1 MKDMRDIDV
10 VADMR
15 EDARTR
21 SRRIATAIGTVVLS
35 TGLVVTA
42 GLAAP
47 AVADDRTDARSARV
61 ARLTDFGYRGDVY
74 GVKLVTDSV
83 EALNLK
89 DAHAQQLCTRSVGQV
104 VEQASAVSVPDNP
117 LIHVAASTSRTET
130 YVEGATHGVRGTNT
144 IGDIRIGGTVGP
156 LTTPQLVIKGL
167 RTTANAF
174 NTPQGYGHAESF
186 TFASISLDLLDNT
199 VVQNLPPELQQLL
212 APLDQATGTVFTGTQ
227 QVAQEV
233 FQVLSDVTRPIE
245 IPGLGTIAL
254 GYKNGRSNDHNAQ
267 SQASALRIEVTAGD
281 RRQLV
286 ELGTARVRM
295 GGPAPV
301 GVFRSGGTAMDYQA
315 LEGMLRF
322 GNVEHKALPC
332 QGSQG
337 RTQTY
342 RVPHASQLLPVPVV
356 LDGVTYQVNGDQFRG
371 KQVAKGW
378 SRTAISSVSV
388 PSAQLVI
395 TDVSSRAA
403 MRQKTGQRVRSKVST
418 AIGSI
423 TVGGQPVQVPAP
435 GDVVELPNGVGEIQR
450 QVVDTGYRG
459 SQVIALRI
467 KLYSDA
473 VVIDLARTA
482 GRIYGM

>member
-1 MKDMRDIDV
+1 MERHF
-10 VADMR
+10 
-15 EDARTR
+15 ARR
-21 SRRIATAIGTVVLS
+21 LSPAIGAGLSIGLVLS
-35 TGLVVTA
+35 A

-47 AVADDRTDARSARV
+47 AGATDGTDARA
-61 ARLTDFGYRGDVY
+61 AAAALTDFGYRGDVY

-89 DAHAQQLCTRSVGQV
+89 DAHAQQLCTRAVGQV
-104 VEQASAVSVPDNP
+104 VERASAVSVPDNP
-117 LIHVAASTSRTET
+117 LINVSASTSRTET
-130 YVEGATHGVRGTNT
+130 YVDGQTHGVRGTNT
-144 IGDIRIGGTVGP
+144 IGDISIGGTVGP
-156 LTTPQLVIKGL
+156 LTTPKLVIKGL
-167 RTTANAF
+167 QTTANAF

-186 TFASISLDLLDNT
+186 TFASISLSLLDNT

-212 APLDQATGTVFTGTQ
+212 APLDQVTQTVFTGTQ
-227 QVAQEV
+227 QAAQQV
-233 FQVLSDVTRPIE
+233 FQVLSDVTAPIQ

-254 GYKNGRSNDHNAQ
+254 GYKNGRANSHNAQ

-315 LEGMLRF
+315 LEGALKF
-322 GNVEHKALPC
+322 GNVQHKALPC
-332 QGSQG
+332 QGSRG

-342 RVPHASQLLPVPVV
+342 RVPHASQLLPVPA
-356 LDGVTYQVNGDQFRG
+356 LLEGVTYQVNGDQFRA
-371 KQVAKGW
+371 KKVAKGW

-403 MRQKTGQRVRSKVST
+403 MRQKAGQRVRSKIST
-418 AIGSI
+418 AVGSI
-423 TVGGQPVQVPAP
+423 TVAGQPLAIPEP
-435 GDVVELPNGVGEIQR
+435 GGVVELPNGAGEIQR

-459 SQVIALRI
+459 SQVIGLRI
-467 KLYSDA
+467 KLYRDA

-482 GRIYGM
+482 GRIFPR

>member
-1 MKDMRDIDV
+1 MERDINIP
-10 VADMR
+10 
-15 EDARTR
+15 
-21 SRRIATAIGTVVLS
+21 RRLAAAISIGLS
-35 TGLVVTA
+35 AGLALTSVVTA
-42 GLAAP
+42 PAQAA
-47 AVADDRTDARSARV
+47 DRSEAST
-61 ARLTDFGYRGDVY
+61 ARLSDFGYRGDVY

-89 DAHAQQLCTRSVGQV
+89 DAHAQQLCTRAVGQV
-104 VEQASAVSVPDNP
+104 VERESAVSVPDNP
-117 LIHVAASTSRTET
+117 LINVSASTSRTET
-130 YVEGATHGVRGTNT
+130 YVDGATHGVRGTNT
-144 IGDIRIGGTVGP
+144 IGDISIGGTVGP
-156 LTTPQLVIKGL
+156 LTTPKLVIKGL
-167 RTTANAF
+167 QTTANAF
-174 NTPQGYGHAESF
+174 NTPQGYGHAEGF
-186 TFASISLDLLDNT
+186 TFASISLSLLDNT

-212 APLDQATGTVFTGTQ
+212 APLDQVTGTVFTGTQ
-227 QVAQEV
+227 QVAQQV
-233 FQVLSDVTRPIE
+233 FQVLSDVTGPIA
-245 IPGLGTIAL
+245 IPGLGSIAL
-254 GYKNGRSNDHNAQ
+254 GYKNGRANSSNAQ

-315 LEGMLRF
+315 LEGALKF

-332 QGSQG
+332 QGSRG

-342 RVPHASQLLPVPVV
+342 QVPTASQLVPVPV
-356 LDGVTYQVNGDQFRG
+356 LIDGVTYQVNGDQFRA

-378 SRTAISSVSV
+378 SRTAIRSVSI
-388 PSAQLVI
+388 PTAQLVI

-403 MRQKTGQRVRSKVST
+403 MRQKAGQRVGSKVST

-423 TVGGQPVQVPAP
+423 TVAGQPLAIPAP
-435 GDVVELPNGVGEIQR
+435 GGVVELPNGMGEIQR
-450 QVVDTGYRG
+450 QLVDTGYRG

-467 KLYSDA
+467 KLYADA

-482 GRIYGM
+482 GRIYPR